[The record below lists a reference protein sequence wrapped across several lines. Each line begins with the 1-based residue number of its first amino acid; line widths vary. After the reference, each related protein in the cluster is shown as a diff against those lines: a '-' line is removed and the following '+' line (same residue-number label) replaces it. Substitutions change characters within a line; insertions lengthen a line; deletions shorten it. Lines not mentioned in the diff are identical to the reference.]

1 MDHEA
6 RVALVRSFANALVQR
21 FGPAVAA
28 VGIYG
33 SVARGDEGPH
43 SDVDV
48 LVLSYSPL
56 FPPPSS
62 HLVGETVVYVNT
74 YLLADAERELRE
86 PVPAFPERLGGWLD
100 ILSIYDPHQQIP
112 RLQGLARS
120 VPPDLFRKSAEL
132 ALLGGRDMLGKLR
145 NCRQRYDEEG
155 LREAAV
161 WLTLYAA
168 WAVAS
173 LNRSPFRSD
182 NEIFTAH
189 RRFAAVPRGYEV
201 IRDLRYGRTPREE
214 IYQTAEAF
222 WDNLERFAREQGV
235 PLPRSPW

>member
-1 MDHEA
+1 MEHDA
-6 RVALVRSFANALVQR
+6 RLALVRSFANALVQR
-21 FGPAVAA
+21 HGPAVAA

-56 FPPPSS
+56 FPPPSP
-62 HLVGETVVYVNT
+62 HLFGEMIVWINSYT
-74 YLLADAERELRE
+74 LADAERELSE
-86 PVPAFPERLGGWLD
+86 PSAGYPERLGGWLE
-100 ILSIYDPHQQIP
+100 ILPIYDPHLQIR
-112 RLQGLARS
+112 RLQELARS
-120 VPPDLFRKSAEL
+120 APADLFRKSAEL
-132 ALLGGRDMLGKLR
+132 ALLGARDMLSKIR
-145 NCRQRYDEEG
+145 NCRARYDEDG
-155 LREAAV
+155 LREASQ

-173 LNRSPFRSD
+173 LNRTPFRTD

-189 RRFAAVPRGYEV
+189 RRFASVPRGYEV
-201 IRDLRYGRTPREE
+201 IRDLRYGRTPKEE
-214 IYQTAEAF
+214 LYQTAEGL
-222 WDNLERFAREQGV
+222 WDNLERFAREHGV